1 VGAALVSAA
10 RDRLVKLGFAN
21 ALLWVLTGN
30 VRADRFYR
38 IDQWTPDRRQRTD
51 TVWGVTVNEIR
62 YQRKL

>member
-1 VGAALVSAA
+1 MALVSAA
-10 RDRLVKLGFAN
+10 RDRLVTLGHKN

-38 IDQWTPDRRQRTD
+38 IDQWAADGLQRTE
-51 TVWGVTVNEIR
+51 TMWGVTVNEIR